1 MTTPLFT
8 AGSRILAAT
17 LDQIAP
23 LSAVKTS
30 DESVTSSTAL
40 QNDNQLYVPL
50 AANAYYAFECYLD
63 YEGGTLGSSDIQW
76 GWSFPAGLTMRYQVV
91 GGNITG
97 ATTYIGT
104 SVVVG
109 STNGAGTLRAQVM
122 KGSVFVGSTAGTLQ
136 LQWAQNTSSG
146 TATIVHAQS
155 YIAMWLI

>member
-63 YEGGTLGSSDIQW
+63 DEGGTKYALCRE
-76 GWSFPAGLTMRYQVV
+76 ACH
-91 GGNITG
+91 
-97 ATTYIGT
+97 ATDH
-104 SVVVG
+104 
-109 STNGAGTLRAQVM
+109 Q
-122 KGSVFVGSTAGTLQ
+122 
-136 LQWAQNTSSG
+136 
-146 TATIVHAQS
+146 HHHDH
-155 YIAMWLI
+155 